1 MYDSLPGTGEVAMRR
16 LTVTLY
22 PFALLAVA
30 IPILL
35 AVYGHV
41 SWWIVLCLLLVLL
54 AQTKISFEVNV

>member
-1 MYDSLPGTGEVAMRR
+1 MRR